1 MDPFFNNGSISSGWR
16 SSLHGQLPRI
26 HSRQIVAA
34 MWRAG
39 TTVQFS
45 AISPSTR
52 RLEDARAALKQSE
65 SCQKIQDRTYPFT
78 DVDPFGFSILQHSIC
93 SRVPGG
99 RCPTAVASGTA
110 ALALERPTCRTLV
123 PVAAPAAKPP
133 EIVGQNA
140 VWARRLSVGRNR
152 RSRPNGARRSAE
164 ARSSPNR
171 FNLGKRSPTQASRL
185 TALDVRFKSL
195 LARRRST
202 GLWL

>member
-99 RCPTAVASGTA
+99 RCPSAVASGTA

-140 VWARRLSVGRNR
+140 VW
-152 RSRPNGARRSAE
+152 
-164 ARSSPNR
+164 RSSA
-171 FNLGKRSPTQASRL
+171 FGWSKSTLASQWSPEIGRGSIKSKSFQSRQAFADTS
-185 TALDVRFKSL
+185 VSPHSP
-195 LARRRST
+195 RRAI
-202 GLWL
+202 